1 MRPAHNDKVC
11 STWGNFHF
19 KTFDGDF
26 FQLPST
32 CNYELMSLCEDRNEL
47 NIQLRRAL
55 QNGQPTIAAL
65 SITLQGDII
74 KASNDSVI
82 VNKKEWVAFMAL
94 LNHHLIVG
102 LGGPIHDVM
111 WCDVDLY
118 SLCTVGYINHI
129 CVCVLTE
136 QNITQFL
143 KCYLL

>member
-1 MRPAHNDKVC
+1 
-11 STWGNFHF
+11 
-19 KTFDGDF
+19 
-26 FQLPST
+26 
-32 CNYELMSLCEDRNEL
+32 MSLCEDRNEL

-129 CVCVLTE
+129 CVLAVPV
-136 QNITQFL
+136 
-143 KCYLL
+143 Y